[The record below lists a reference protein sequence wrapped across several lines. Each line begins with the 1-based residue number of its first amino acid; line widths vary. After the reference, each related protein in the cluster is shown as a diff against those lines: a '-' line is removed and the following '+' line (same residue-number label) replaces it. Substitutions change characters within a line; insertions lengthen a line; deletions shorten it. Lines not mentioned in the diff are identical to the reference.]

1 MQVSSGLA
9 PIDMLE
15 SDGLPMNN
23 GSCMTLG
30 QRLRAIAQTTPDREA
45 IADSS
50 GCVLTYGHVLQRAE
64 HLAHWLTTERAGE
77 PNIGVY
83 LPSSTVAAVANYA
96 ITLAGKVAVNLN
108 FTAGQQHCRAAVKVC
123 ELQTI
128 FTSRTFLAK
137 LSVEPMAE
145 MVFVED
151 VRTEGSRVTS
161 IDDSGPDSTACILFS
176 SGTTGVP
183 KGIQLTHWNILAN
196 AQGLAAR
203 IPPSTSD
210 CLLGVLP
217 FFHSFGYTFALWFP
231 VLYGVR
237 AVFHGNPTDARTIG
251 ELAEKYKATYLLSTP
266 TLCQQY
272 ARKLQPYQFASLQY
286 ILVGAEKLRDSI
298 ASEFKDHF
306 GIDLLAG
313 YGCTELGPGVAIN
326 TPAESRP
333 GSVGRPLDGIEV
345 RIADPDTLEPRPAGQ
360 QGMILVNGPSR
371 MPGYYRAPE
380 LTSQAIRDGFYVTGD
395 LGYVDEDGFLYVT
408 DRVSRFSKIC
418 GEMVPHL
425 PIEEAICEL
434 TQSFVAGVP
443 DNVRGERLT
452 LLYTNPEATP
462 SDIYRR
468 LSQSGLP
475 ALWIPKR
482 EDIHPVSAIPVLP
495 NGKVDLRLSRELAES
510 LARRDE
516 LSELNAAS

>member
-1 MQVSSGLA
+1 MSSVSSV
-9 PIDMLE
+9 
-15 SDGLPMNN
+15 
-23 GSCMTLG
+23 TLG
-30 QRLRAIAQTTPDREA
+30 QRLRAIAQAEPDREA

-50 GCVLTYGHVLQRAE
+50 GCVLTYAQVLERAGQF
-64 HLAHWLTTERAGE
+64 ANWLTTERASE
-77 PNIGVY
+77 RNIGVY
-83 LPSSTVAAVANYA
+83 LPSSTVAAVANYG

-108 FTAGQQHCRAAVKVC
+108 FTLGGQQCRAAIEVC
-123 ELQTI
+123 GLETI
-128 FTSRTFLAK
+128 FTSRAFLTK
-137 LSVEPMAE
+137 LGVEPMPE
-145 MVFVED
+145 MVFVEELP
-151 VRTEGSRVTS
+151 TEAREATS
-161 IDDSGPDSTACILFS
+161 VVDCHPDSTACILFS

-196 AQGLAAR
+196 AEGLGGR
-203 IPPSTSD
+203 IPPSASD

-231 VLYGVR
+231 VLYGIR
-237 AVFHGNPTDARTIG
+237 AAFHGSPTDARTIG

-272 ARKLQPYQFASLQY
+272 ARKLSPHQFASLKY

-298 ASEFKDHF
+298 AREFKDHF

-333 GSVGRPLDGIEV
+333 GSVGRPLDGIEI
-345 RIADPDTLEPRPAGQ
+345 RIADPDTLEPLPVGR

-371 MPGYYRAPE
+371 MPGYYQAPD
-380 LTSQAIRDGFYVTGD
+380 LTRQAIRDGFYVTGD

-408 DRVSRFSKIC
+408 DRISRFSKIC

-434 TQSFVAGVP
+434 TQSFVVGVP
-443 DNVRGERLT
+443 DELRGERLI
-452 LLYTNPEATP
+452 LLYTNAEATP
-462 SDIYRR
+462 SDIHRR
-468 LSQSGLP
+468 LSQFGLP
-475 ALWIPKR
+475 PLWIPKR
-482 EDIHPVSAIPVLP
+482 DDMHVVPAIPVLP
-495 NGKVDLRLSRELAES
+495 SGKVDLLRSRELA
-510 LARRDE
+510 
-516 LSELNAAS
+516 ASSATRS